1 MVNSKLRILV
11 VDDTVV
17 YRTILSNVVAELP
30 NVELAGV
37 AHNGRIAMS
46 KIISLKPDL
55 LLLDIEMPEMNG
67 LEVLSAMRNQSLHVG
82 AIVVSMLTNEGG
94 AMTMKAL
101 ELGAFDFI
109 CKPQHNDI
117 NKNRKAIK
125 NTLAPMVKSFIRMR
139 EIKSI
144 LEQSSFTSKNEI
156 SNKKQQNFAAKF
168 HCNNSMAAFP
178 DRKSGI
184 VAIGISTGGPKALTQ
199 IMPKI
204 PYNLGVPILI
214 VQHMPPCFTK
224 ALANSLDSKCSI
236 KVKEAQN
243 GEIVQS
249 NTVLIAPGGKQMKIE
264 PSVDRKH
271 NIIRITDDPPEN
283 SCKPSA
289 DYLFRSIANNYA
301 GRATGVIMT
310 GMGSDG
316 TNGLKL
322 MKQNGA
328 FIIAQDEKT
337 SVIYGMPKKA
347 IKAGIVDLVTP
358 LDEIAEEIC
367 RTVR

>member
-1 MVNSKLRILV
+1 MANSKLRILV

-17 YRTILSNVVAELP
+17 YRTILGNVVAELP
-30 NVELAGV
+30 DAELAGV
-37 AHNGRIAMS
+37 AHNGKIAMS

-67 LEVLSAMRNQSLHVG
+67 LEVLAEMKSQAPRVG

-94 AMTMKAL
+94 EMTIKAL

-125 NTLAPMVKSFIRMR
+125 NNLAPMIKSFARMR

-144 LEQSSFTSKNEI
+144 LKQSTLASNNAI
-156 SNKKQQNFAAKF
+156 SNKKQQNLAETF
-168 HCNNSMAAFP
+168 HRNDSMTVFP
-178 DRKSGI
+178 DKKSEI
-184 VAIGISTGGPKALTQ
+184 VAIGISTGGPKAL
-199 IMPKI
+199 IKMMPKI
-204 PYNLGVPILI
+204 PRNLGVPMLI
-214 VQHMPPCFTK
+214 VQHMPPIFTK
-224 ALANSLDSKCSI
+224 ALASSLDSKCSI
-236 KVKEAQN
+236 KVKEAQD
-243 GEIVQS
+243 GEIVKS
-249 NTVLIAPGGKQMKIE
+249 NTALIAPGGKQMKIE
-264 PSVDRKH
+264 PSADRKH
-271 NIIRITDDPPEN
+271 NVIKITDDLPEN
-283 SCKPSA
+283 NCKPSA
-289 DYLFRSIANNYA
+289 DYLFRSIADHYA

-328 FIIAQDEKT
+328 FIVAQDEKT

-347 IKAGIVDLVTP
+347 IEAGIVDVIVP
-358 LDEIAEEIC
+358 LDKMAEEIC
-367 RTVR
+367 RSVR

>member
-1 MVNSKLRILV
+1 MANSKLRILV

-17 YRTILSNVVAELP
+17 YRTILGDIVNELP
-30 NVELAGV
+30 DVELAGV

-55 LLLDIEMPEMNG
+55 LLLDIEMPIMNG
-67 LEVLSAMRNQSLHVG
+67 LEVLSEMKSQAPHVG

-94 AMTMKAL
+94 EMTIKAL

-125 NTLAPMVKSFIRMR
+125 NTLTPMIKSFARMR

-144 LEQSSFTSKNEI
+144 LKQNSVASNNAI
-156 SNKKQQNFAAKF
+156 SNKKQQNFAGAF
-168 HCNNSMAAFP
+168 HRNDSITAFP
-178 DRKSGI
+178 DKKSEI
-184 VAIGISTGGPKALTQ
+184 VAIGISTGGPKTLIQ
-199 IMPKI
+199 MMPEI
-204 PYNLGVPILI
+204 PHNLGVPILI
-214 VQHMPPCFTK
+214 VQHMPPFFTK

-236 KVKEAQN
+236 KVKEAQD
-243 GEIVQS
+243 GEIIQS
-249 NTVLIAPGGKQMKIE
+249 NTALIAPGGKQMKIE

-271 NIIRITDDPPEN
+271 NMIRITDDFSEN

-289 DYLFRSIANNYA
+289 DYLFRSIANHYA

-347 IKAGIVDLVTP
+347 IEAGIVDVIAP
-358 LDEIAEEIC
+358 LDEMAEKIC
-367 RTVR
+367 RSVR

>member
-1 MVNSKLRILV
+1 MANSKLRILV

-17 YRTILSNVVAELP
+17 YRTILSNVVTELP
-30 NVELAGV
+30 GAELAGV

-46 KIISLKPDL
+46 KITSLKPDL

-67 LEVLSAMRNQSLHVG
+67 LEVLAEMRGQASHVG

-94 AMTMKAL
+94 EMTIKAL

-117 NKNRKAIK
+117 NKNKKAIK
-125 NTLAPMVKSFIRMR
+125 NTLAPMIKSFVRMR

-144 LEQSSFTSKNEI
+144 LEQSSFASNDAI
-156 SNKKQQNFAAKF
+156 GNKKQQNFAGTF
-168 HCNNSMAAFP
+168 HRNNSITAFP
-178 DRKSGI
+178 DKKSAI
-184 VAIGISTGGPKALTQ
+184 VAIGISTGGPKALIQ
-199 IMPKI
+199 MMPEI
-204 PYNLGVPILI
+204 PHNLGVPILI
-214 VQHMPPCFTK
+214 VQHMPPFFTK
-224 ALANSLDSKCSI
+224 SLANSLDSKCSI
-236 KVKEAQN
+236 KVKEAQD

-249 NTVLIAPGGKQMKIE
+249 NTALIAPGGKQMKIE

-289 DYLFRSIANNYA
+289 DYLFRSIANHYA

-316 TNGLKL
+316 ANGLKL

-328 FIIAQDEKT
+328 FIVAQDEKT
-337 SVIYGMPKKA
+337 SIIYGMPKKA
-347 IKAGIVDLVTP
+347 IESGIVDVVAP
-358 LDEIAEEIC
+358 LDAMAEEIC